1 MWELEMKLKG
11 LRLEEVDV
19 VDRVDEE
26 DAGETS
32 RAVDLNHRPR
42 SAV

>member
-1 MWELEMKLKG
+1 MKLKG
-11 LRLEEVDV
+11 LRLEVDV

>member
-1 MWELEMKLKG
+1 MKLKG

-26 DAGETS
+26 DAGDTS
-32 RAVDLNHRPR
+32 RAVDLNHRSR